1 MFGNGVIG
9 PFLII
14 YLHNV
19 RGISLGVA
27 GLIVASNSAAGLVSS
42 FVGGALSDRLGP
54 RRVLTG
60 ALLVMALAFAL
71 FPLIRTP
78 WHAFA
83 LNMLAG
89 AGSGS
94 FWPSQSTL
102 LSSLTTQARRHAA
115 FAQQRMTM
123 NLGIALGGL
132 VAGAIART
140 DNPSTFTLLF
150 LLNAGTFLAFVA
162 VLRLVPAPRYV
173 EAHHEPGRYRDVI
186 RNRVFLSYVVLN
198 VVFIGAG
205 IAVMV
210 ELLPP
215 FAKNTAHVSEPAI
228 GVLWFVFSGVVAVAQ
243 LPFVKLVEGKRR
255 MRGLALMGVVWA
267 GTFLAVLF
275 GGNSFTGTQ
284 AAVIFGLAVAVFALG
299 ECLHGAI
306 YAPLVVDLAEPRL
319 LGRYM
324 AFSSFSWQLG
334 WLVGPAAGGFALQ
347 HEPLALWPAAA
358 GICVL
363 ASMYALALET
373 RIPAH
378 LRLTPHV
385 DSFAGVPGTMPN
397 VVLATDDRRL
407 RGRGLSLRRPPL
419 SRVRQERPAAQ
430 RRRARLFPR
439 ARLPGD
445 DPKRRATAGHPA
457 LQPRAGGRALPRAA
471 VRQGLRTFAV
481 RGPRRPVR
489 LLLSDP
495 RQDRVQARLG
505 RGRHRG
511 PPLRGDRHRHLEGE
525 AGDHLLS
532 QDHQA
537 AASCTTTA
545 RAAHRA
551 LPAGGARPLLRRS
564 RRRVRAHLGP
574 PGQLQGG
581 RRGAREHERV
591 GDLAPAE
598 RRPEDPDRLQRDHP
612 AADAHLRDLRHECP
626 LPG

>member
-1 MFGNGVIG
+1 V
-9 PFLII
+9 
-14 YLHNV
+14 
-19 RGISLGVA
+19 
-27 GLIVASNSAAGLVSS
+27 VASNSAAGLVSG

-54 RRVLTG
+54 RRVLSG
-60 ALLVMALAFAL
+60 ALLVMAVAFAL

-102 LSSLTTQARRHAA
+102 LSSLTPQARRHAA

-140 DNPSTFTLLF
+140 DDPSTFTFLF
-150 LLNAGTFLAFVA
+150 LLNGGTFVVFVA

-173 EAHHEPGRYRDVI
+173 EAHHAPGRYRDVV
-186 RNRVFLSYVVLN
+186 RNRVFLAYIVLN

-205 IAVMV
+205 IAVMS

-228 GVLWFVFSGVVAVAQ
+228 GVLWFVFSGVVALAQ
-243 LPFVKLVEGKRR
+243 LPVVKVVEGTRR
-255 MRGLALMGVVWA
+255 MRGLSLMGVVWA
-267 GTFLAVLF
+267 GTFLAVLA
-275 GGNSFTGTQ
+275 GGEWLTGTQ
-284 AAVIFGLAVAVFALG
+284 AAVVFGVAVAAFALG

-334 WLVGPAAGGFALQ
+334 WLVGPAAGGFVLQ

-363 ASMYALALET
+363 ASAYALALET

-385 DSFAGVPGTMPN
+385 DSLAGLPGTMTN
-397 VVLATDDRRL
+397 VALTTDD
-407 RGRGLSLRRPPL
+407 PL
-419 SRVRQERPAAQ
+419 STDAEPAPHPADAAPRVRGGGHTAPGTT
-430 RRRARLFPR
+430 RR
-439 ARLPGD
+439 
-445 DPKRRATAGHPA
+445 
-457 LQPRAGGRALPRAA
+457 
-471 VRQGLRTFAV
+471 
-481 RGPRRPVR
+481 
-489 LLLSDP
+489 
-495 RQDRVQARLG
+495 
-505 RGRHRG
+505 
-511 PPLRGDRHRHLEGE
+511 
-525 AGDHLLS
+525 
-532 QDHQA
+532 
-537 AASCTTTA
+537 
-545 RAAHRA
+545 
-551 LPAGGARPLLRRS
+551 
-564 RRRVRAHLGP
+564 
-574 PGQLQGG
+574 
-581 RRGAREHERV
+581 
-591 GDLAPAE
+591 
-598 RRPEDPDRLQRDHP
+598 
-612 AADAHLRDLRHECP
+612 
-626 LPG
+626 